1 MTMKYIFASA
11 LFACLLPFVAADD
24 TPAKKDKP
32 TDKPAATEEN
42 PFKKAKVGDY
52 AEYKMTTMFGGLN
65 FEGTAKNVVSEKTE
79 KEATLKTTIKAG
91 DQELPGQESKID
103 LSKPY
108 DPKSTATLPKG
119 DEVKVEKISDGKEK
133 IKLGGKEY
141 DCTWEKSKIKGK
153 ANGVDV
159 DAEVK
164 VWTCKTVPLGGMV
177 KMEVKSELFNVSME
191 LIETGSKKEK

>member
-1 MTMKYIFASA
+1 MKYIFAAA
-11 LFACLLPFVAADD
+11 LFACLMPFLAADE

-52 AEYKMTTMFGGLN
+52 AEYKMTTSIGGLN
-65 FEGTAKNVVSEKTE
+65 IEGTIKNTVSEKTE
-79 KEATLKTTIKAG
+79 KEATLKTTVTAG
-91 DQELPGQESKID
+91 GQELPGQESKID

-108 DPKSTATLPKG
+108 DPNSTTGLPKG

-133 IKLGGKEY
+133 IKIGGKEY

-153 ANGVDV
+153 ANGVDL

-177 KMEVKSELFNVSME
+177 KMEMKSEVINMTME
-191 LIETGSKKEK
+191 LTETGSKKEK